1 MDKVVSSTDGQVQD
15 NPNLPDRCTLTSAP
29 NLDQQIT
36 VMESSGSVYVGTS
49 TEDKDTLDLIFFQ
62 NCALTNS

>member
-1 MDKVVSSTDGQVQD
+1 MDRVVSSIDGQVQD
-15 NPNLPDRCTLTSAP
+15 NPNLPDRCTLTSAL

-49 TEDKDTLDLIFFQ
+49 TEDEDTLDLIFFQ

>member
-15 NPNLPDRCTLTSAP
+15 NPNLPDRCTLTSAL

-49 TEDKDTLDLIFFQ
+49 TEDEDTLDLIFFRT
-62 NCALTNS
+62 AP

>member
-1 MDKVVSSTDGQVQD
+1 MDRVVSSIDGQVQD

-29 NLDQQIT
+29 NLGQQIT

-49 TEDKDTLDLIFFQ
+49 TEDEDTLDLIFFQ